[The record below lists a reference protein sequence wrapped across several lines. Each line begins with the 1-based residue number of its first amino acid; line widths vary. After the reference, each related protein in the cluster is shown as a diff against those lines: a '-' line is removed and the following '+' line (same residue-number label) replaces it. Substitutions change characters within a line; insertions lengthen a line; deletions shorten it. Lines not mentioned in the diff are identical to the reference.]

1 MSVINNYTYETVISG
16 TSDADSIYN
25 SGDDVSISTGAGNDS
40 VYNNGHCSTIDAG
53 EGNDS
58 VYNAWANNVSI
69 NTGDG
74 NDSVYSYG
82 VNVTMN
88 GGTGDDTFSSYRD
101 GVGTVY
107 IYKKGDGNDVIYG
120 FNDDDTLLITK
131 GTWSTTK
138 SGSDIVIKIGKGK
151 ITLTGAATL
160 STVNI
165 TSSATDIHPV
175 NLIDNY
181 QANTLITGISY
192 SDSVYNSRQNVTI
205 NTGDGN
211 DSITNSG
218 DSAKID
224 MGAGNDYIYNYGSN
238 VTLNGGKG
246 NDKITLGYN
255 VTKNVIKY
263 AVGTGN
269 DTVYNYNPSTKV
281 ELTGGAVKS
290 VSISGNDLILKT
302 SKGSILFVDTH
313 AVNVNGT
320 IYGDVNTKG
329 TNGNDVITNFAN
341 KAKIKGKGGNDLISN
356 GGSKVSINTGE
367 GYNTVENYGANTT
380 IQVGSGEN
388 DIYNYASATVQGN
401 AGNDSVNLYGEKISF
416 NAGAGNDYIY
426 NDAES
431 VSIDAGVGDDTVYSY
446 GSYSQIKLGDG
457 NDSIYNSYTYH
468 STTDGGAGNDTISGY
483 YYNNSINGGAGN
495 DHISLMGTNFW
506 GNTVR
511 GGKGNDTIYSN
522 VNDGTLFQYVKGD
535 GNDLIYNVSPNDTL
549 SITGSSY
556 TTSKSGNDLLVNV
569 KDSGTISL
577 VAAASANIKISSSSD
592 IPIEPGENITNSDND
607 ISFTGGAGDDTISNS
622 GKKVRIDSDDGNDIV
637 TNDENA
643 ENTSIYTGAGND
655 SIKNSAINSTI
666 NAGVG
671 NDTIQ
676 NTAQN
681 VSINAGTGNDS
692 IISTNDYV
700 TVLAGAG
707 KDTITG
713 DYYRSKISGDN
724 DNDFI
729 SISSFWYNTISGGKG
744 NDKIYAGGSEHLI
757 NGGAGNDLISLTG
770 NHLTITG
777 GAGDDTLYGSTAT
790 SHLYQYTKGDG
801 NDLIFNVGSH
811 DTISLSGVT
820 AKEWSTVKSGKN
832 LIVKIGT
839 LGNITLVGGKA
850 NTPKIYSE
858 DSVPDSDDKDLT
870 AQRIIKDFMKSLST
884 TKNSGITAL
893 SEAVSVATGGYF
905 TNINFAVNQMI
916 SDRGNSSGIVPF
928 LKDYCGIVLNNEDTG
943 AITGSDV
950 GTLTTKTKESIVEET
965 GKLDTSFK
973 GTSFTTRNGLTF
985 HLYNNNFNKL
995 SSDEKYMWRAL
1006 KTWWAD
1012 ESLNLIKESYDYS
1025 FNDADTS
1032 VKDITV
1038 QFVTDPRDYLAGT
1051 GDTTTINGIKT
1062 RTLVINKA
1070 YYNNFS
1076 SEDKNGISPS
1086 GKVYLDR
1093 TIAHELTHAVMM
1105 AKIDSFWELP
1115 EFVTEGTAELTHGI
1129 DDVRTFD
1136 AMDALSNTSNL
1147 KNALSFLP
1155 GFPGLDTSD
1164 SYAAGYIF
1172 MRYLAKQ
1179 GAEHY
1184 PTDSDLT
1191 SGFNNMSVAY
1201 SKASNS
1207 KAISV
1212 KNQVLTVAKDFTGT
1226 EVDLTK
1232 YASNVKKVNASKFDK
1247 SVMLFGNTNA
1257 NSVTTGTGNDTIF
1270 ANSGNDTLK
1279 GGEGNDILKGETG
1292 NDKIYGG
1299 AGNDLIVGGTGN
1311 DSLIGCAG
1319 NDSLWGNAGKDT
1331 FIYSSGDGKDVIFG
1345 FENDDMLK
1353 ITGAFSG
1360 TYSKSKH
1367 EVYFKVGS
1375 TKNAITL
1382 SDFTAT
1388 SFNVNGTEYKISG
1401 TKLVKK

>member
-1 MSVINNYTYETVISG
+1 M
-16 TSDADSIYN
+16 TSA
-25 SGDDVSISTGAGNDS
+25 
-40 VYNNGHCSTIDAG
+40 
-53 EGNDS
+53 
-58 VYNAWANNVSI
+58 
-69 NTGDG
+69 
-74 NDSVYSYG
+74 
-82 VNVTMN
+82 
-88 GGTGDDTFSSYRD
+88 
-101 GVGTVY
+101 
-107 IYKKGDGNDVIYG
+107 
-120 FNDDDTLLITK
+120 
-131 GTWSTTK
+131 
-138 SGSDIVIKIGKGK
+138 
-151 ITLTGAATL
+151 
-160 STVNI
+160 
-165 TSSATDIHPV
+165 
-175 NLIDNY
+175 
-181 QANTLITGISY
+181 
-192 SDSVYNSRQNVTI
+192 
-205 NTGDGN
+205 
-211 DSITNSG
+211 
-218 DSAKID
+218 
-224 MGAGNDYIYNYGSN
+224 
-238 VTLNGGKG
+238 
-246 NDKITLGYN
+246 
-255 VTKNVIKY
+255 
-263 AVGTGN
+263 
-269 DTVYNYNPSTKV
+269 
-281 ELTGGAVKS
+281 
-290 VSISGNDLILKT
+290 SISGNDLILKT
-302 SKGSILFVDTH
+302 SKGSICFIDTH

-320 IYGDVNTKG
+320 IYGDTNIKG
-329 TNGNDVITNFAN
+329 TSGNYIITNFAKN
-341 KAKIKGKGGNDLISN
+341 VTLKGYGGNDEIQN
-356 GGSKVSINTGE
+356 GGANVSINTG
-367 GYNTVENYGANTT
+367 
-380 IQVGSGEN
+380 
-388 DIYNYASATVQGN
+388 D
-401 AGNDSVNLYGEKISF
+401 GNDSAYSYNDFAYDYYVHHLIIDG
-416 NAGAGNDYIY
+416 GAGNDTLRGYY
-426 NDAES
+426 RCS
-431 VSIDAGVGDDTVYSY
+431 SIS
-446 GSYSQIKLGDG
+446 
-457 NDSIYNSYTYH
+457 
-468 STTDGGAGNDTISGY
+468 GGAGNDTISGSY
-483 YYNNSINGGAGN
+483 RYSSISGGAGN

-506 GNTVR
+506 GNTVN
-511 GGKGNDTIYSN
+511 GGTGNDTIYGN

-549 SITGSSY
+549 SIAGSSY
-556 TTSKSGNDLLVNV
+556 TTLTSGNDLLVKV

-577 VAAASANIKISSSSD
+577 VAAGSASIKIVSTTD
-592 IPIEPGENITNSDND
+592 IPVTVEPGKDINND
-607 ISFTGGAGDDTISNS
+607 TKEVSLTGGAGDDTIKNSGEKVSIGAAKGNDTISNS
-622 GKKVRIDSDDGNDIV
+622 GKKVKINSGEGNDTV
-637 TNDENA
+637 TNDESA
-643 ENTSIYTGAGND
+643 ENTSIYTGKGND
-655 SIKNSAINSTI
+655 SITNSAVNSTI

-692 IISTNDYV
+692 IVSTNDYV

-770 NHLTITG
+770 DHLTITG

-790 SHLYQYTKGDG
+790 SHLYQYKKGDG

-811 DTISLSGVT
+811 DTISLNGVT
-820 AKEWSTVKSGKN
+820 AKEWSTVTSGKN

-858 DSVPDSDDKDLT
+858 DSIPDSDENDLT

-916 SDRGNSSGIVPF
+916 SDRKNSKGIVPF
-928 LKDYCGIVLNNEDTG
+928 LKEYCGIVLNNDDTG
-943 AITGSDV
+943 AITGSDA

-1155 GFPGLDTSD
+1155 GLDTSD

-1191 SGFNNMSVAY
+1191 SGFNNMPVAY
-1201 SKASNS
+1201 NKASNS

-1212 KNQVLTVAKDFTGT
+1212 KNQVLTVAEDFTGK
-1226 EVDLTK
+1226 EVDLTR
-1232 YASNVKKVNASKFDK
+1232 YASNVKKVNATKFSKD
-1247 SVMLFGNTNA
+1247 VMIFGNINA
-1257 NSVTTGTGNDTIF
+1257 NSVTTGAGNDTIF
-1270 ANSGNDTLK
+1270 ANTGNDTLN
-1279 GGEGNDILKGETG
+1279 GGAGKDILSGEAG

-1299 AGNDLIVGGTGN
+1299 SGNDKLFGGTGN
-1311 DSLIGCAG
+1311 DSLIGGKG

-1331 FIYSSGDGKDVIFG
+1331 FMYSSGDGKDVIFG

-1388 SFNVNGTEYKISG
+1388 SFNVNGTDYKISG